1 MTDNLQPLDWTAPGP
16 GQWALDRSHVN
27 RPATPINQWV
37 QSTGTARGTRRL
49 FAEIGAPLDA
59 LDFRFVNGLVYSRVR
74 PLIRPDSP
82 AAKLPPLGALRLA
95 TRLHP
100 GMRRRRKL
108 AEHTLESR
116 MWREVLEQWRAP
128 DGIRS
133 ECERRNLAIQ
143 ETDRGSLDDEALVA
157 HVHEVL
163 NHALEFWELHFW
175 LHGFD
180 LCPIGLLLVW
190 GRDHGFSSDELLPL
204 LEGASPSTSEAERV
218 LWRIKSSVARAGAH
232 PRNLAEM
239 RAVSPEI
246 AADIDAFLRIRGAL
260 IFSRYDIDGLCLAEA
275 PEVLFASIQ
284 AARDVDER
292 QAETAERVS
301 TLTNRIRERIAE
313 SERDEFD
320 QALTEARASMDLR
333 DDNGPHTLE
342 WPLGLTRLALLE
354 VGRRLAARG
363 WAHDATHALE
373 LHRHEVTIDLLSG
386 RGPSADELAGRAIWR
401 SAVDVSA
408 APRIIGG
415 PEPAPPLEVLPTP
428 LARIAS
434 FVQAVI
440 AEAGLDGSENTSG
453 LRGIGIGT
461 GVYRGRVCRADS
473 PEQAIALLEDGDV
486 LVVPCTTPAYNM
498 ILPLAGAIV
507 TAEGGA
513 LSHAAILARELGLP
527 AVIGAPRAMDDLPHG
542 ASVEVDADS
551 GEVRVVT
558 RT

>member
-1 MTDNLQPLDWTAPGP
+1 MNDTNQVLDWSPPGP

-37 QSTGTARGTRRL
+37 QSNGTAGGTRRL
-49 FAEIGAPLDA
+49 FEDIGAPLDA

-74 PLIRPDSP
+74 PLIRPDAP
-82 AAKLPPLGALRLA
+82 AAKLPPLGLLRLA

-100 GMRRRRKL
+100 GMRRRRKK
-108 AEHTLESR
+108 AERTIESR
-116 MWREVLEQWRAP
+116 MWRDVLDEWRAP
-128 DGIRS
+128 GGTR
-133 ECERRNLAIQ
+133 EQCERRNLELQ
-143 ETDRGSLDDEALVA
+143 ETNRVVLDDAALVA
-157 HVHEVL
+157 HVQRVID
-163 NHALEFWELHFW
+163 HALEFWELHFW

-190 GRDHGFSSDELLPL
+190 GRDRGIASTDLLPL

-218 LWRIKSSVARAGAH
+218 LWRIKSNVARSGAS

-239 RAVSPEI
+239 RAVSPEV
-246 AADIDAFLRIRGAL
+246 AADIDGFLRLRGTL

-275 PEVLFASIQ
+275 PDVLFASIE
-284 AARDVDER
+284 AARDVDQR
-292 QAETAERVS
+292 LAETEARVAALTERVRARVPEAER
-301 TLTNRIRERIAE
+301 A
-313 SERDEFD
+313 EFD

-354 VGRRLAARG
+354 VGRRLVERG
-363 WAHDATHALE
+363 LAHEPSHALE
-373 LHRHEVTIDLLSG
+373 LHRHEVTIDLLDG
-386 RGPSADELAGRAIWR
+386 RGPSADELARRAAWR
-401 SAVDVSA
+401 TTVDVSS

-453 LRGIGIGT
+453 LRGIGIGA

-473 PEQAIALLEDGDV
+473 PEEAIALLEDGEV

-498 ILPLAGAIV
+498 ILPVAGAIV

-542 ASVEVDADS
+542 AIVEVDATN
-551 GEVRVVT
+551 GEVRLVG
-558 RT
+558 